1 VDPELRRRFNEAF
14 TPALHGRLVERITA
28 LAGCAPDY
36 RLAESPTFFP
46 PELRDRCARDAS
58 AILEQAARPE
68 LVERLRGVVPP
79 ERRVPGGGEL
89 PACALV
95 DFAITRGPSG
105 ALEPRLIEMQGF
117 PSLFAYTLLH
127 FDAWA
132 GLLAELPGMPARW
145 DAFFD
150 GLDRDG
156 VLRRFARAIVG
167 DHDPLE
173 VALVDLDPPTQ
184 KTAVDF
190 EATRKLTGVES
201 VCLTKLERDRA
212 TGRIYRRRDGGGR
225 VRVRR
230 IYNRVVFDELE
241 KKGAAFPFDLRE
253 ELDVEW
259 APHPAWYWIW
269 SKAALPLLRHPS
281 VPAAT
286 LVSDWRGTAD
296 ELRLRVLKP
305 LFSFAGGGV
314 KLDPAPEDLAAIP
327 GPERGEWVLQE
338 RIAYEP
344 ALRAADG
351 GGVKVEV
358 RMMFFRDPM
367 EPAPRLAMQL
377 TRLSRGAMLGVDFN
391 KDFTWVGS
399 SLGMWPA

>member
-1 VDPELRRRFNEAF
+1 MDPELRRRFNEAF
-14 TPALHGRLVERITA
+14 TPALHERLVERVTA
-28 LAGCAPDY
+28 LAGRAPDY

-46 PELRDRCARDAS
+46 PELRDRCARDAR
-58 AILEQAARPE
+58 AILELAARPE
-68 LVERLRGVVPP
+68 LVERLRRAVPP
-79 ERRVPGGGEL
+79 ERLAPGGEEL

-95 DFAITRGPSG
+95 DLAIARGASG

-132 GLLAELPGMPARW
+132 GLLAGLPGMPARW
-145 DAFFD
+145 DAFFG

-156 VLRRFARAIVG
+156 VLRRFRRAIVG

-173 VALVDLDPPTQ
+173 VALVDLDPATQ
-184 KTAVDF
+184 KTAIDF
-190 EATRKLTGVES
+190 EATRKLLGVES
-201 VCLTKLERDRA
+201 VCLTKLERDPA
-212 TGRIYRRRDGGGR
+212 TGRLFRRRENGAR

-230 IYNRVVFDELE
+230 IYNRVVFDEIE

-253 ELDVEW
+253 PLDVEW

-269 SKAALPLLRHPS
+269 SKAALPWLRHPS

-286 LVSDWRGTAD
+286 LVSDWRGTPE
-296 ELRLRVLKP
+296 ELRRRVLKP

-314 KLDPAPEDLAAIP
+314 KLDPTPQDLAAIP
-327 GPERGEWVLQE
+327 EPQRSGWVLQE
-338 RIAYEP
+338 RIVYEP
-344 ALRAADG
+344 ALQAADG

-358 RMMFFRDPM
+358 RMMFFRDPA
-367 EPAPRLAMQL
+367 EAVPRLAMQL